1 MPFLGKQPSVGAYS
15 KLDSITTSATTT
27 FNLSLDGGA
36 YYPQSANHLLV
47 SLNGIIQAPQDS
59 FTVSGSQI
67 IFSSALTVSDSI
79 DFIIALGDVLDIG
92 TPTAGTVGTSQLANS
107 AVTTAKIADDQI
119 TSAKLAN
126 AINITSGNS
135 LTIDSGATITNNGT
149 ATGFGSPAY
158 TANASASTGAV
169 NVDASDNL
177 QFNSGYGSTAT
188 AYGCRAWVYFNGTG
202 TLAINGSGGVSSVTD
217 SSTGQYV
224 VNFSQTMPDT
234 NFAIFGHLST
244 YAIGGNY
251 GEAWENNSVA
261 RTTTSVGIRVALQAG
276 GSYDHED
283 VMVGVFR

>member
-1 MPFLGKQPSVGAYS
+1 MASEVKTNKVSPASGTTITLG
-15 KLDSITTSATTT
+15 DSGDT
-27 FNLSLDGGA
+27 
-36 YYPQSANHLLV
+36 V
-47 SLNGIIQAPQDS
+47 SLG
-59 FTVSGSQI
+59 
-67 IFSSALTVSDSI
+67 
-79 DFIIALGDVLDIG
+79 
-92 TPTAGTVGTSQLANS
+92 
-107 AVTTAKIADDQI
+107 
-119 TSAKLAN
+119 
-126 AINITSGNS
+126 
-135 LTIDSGATITNNGT
+135 SGAT
-149 ATGFGSPAY
+149 ASGFLP
-158 TANASASTGAV
+158 SAISTSG
-169 NVDASDNL
+169 DDF
-177 QFNSGYGSTAT
+177 QFNSGYGSVAT